1 MQIFIRV
8 TKNGINSL
16 INITNKHNMDF
27 FPERLFLNVE
37 HLTKGMLG
45 TYTLD
50 IHIYVVARKS
60 NQPGYLFFE
69 NSL

>member
-1 MQIFIRV
+1 MVLDDI
-8 TKNGINSL
+8 
-16 INITNKHNMDF
+16 F

-50 IHIYVVARKS
+50 IHIYVVARTS

-69 NSL
+69 NSLWTKDAAFMINIE